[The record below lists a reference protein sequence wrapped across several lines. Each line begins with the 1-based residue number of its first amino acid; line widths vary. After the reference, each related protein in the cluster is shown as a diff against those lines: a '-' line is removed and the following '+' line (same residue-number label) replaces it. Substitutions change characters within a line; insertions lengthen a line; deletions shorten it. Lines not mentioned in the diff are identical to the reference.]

1 LNTLADL
8 NLISGLFSIFIIG
21 YLVFIKPAGRLNF
34 LCACI
39 FGTCAVWDFG
49 CFAVY
54 HSQFLNSARLSGD
67 FASIGWI
74 CYPVAAFY
82 FCQALAG
89 REKIL
94 RNKPLLV
101 VCAGIIGILLYWQIS
116 GRLAQPVPTTFG
128 WTFLWTVTPYSYL
141 YFFYYALVSLFCIYL
156 ILGLAGKGRTKRE
169 KRQALVLSISG
180 AISLVGGTLVNVV
193 FPATVPP
200 IANVIFTF
208 VWGTGIF
215 ISITRYGLMSITLET
230 ASDQILST
238 MHDSLILLDKDG
250 KVKLANQA
258 TVELLET
265 PRREL
270 IGVEFKNLVT
280 DEQQATELLETT
292 LYNDFGINHE
302 LAYRTRNERKVPIWI
317 SASVVRDNM
326 NTAIGFVIVGRDM
339 TERRLMERKIIDLYE
354 KEKAQRLELQEEAET
369 RGLFIDILAHELRTP
384 LTPILV
390 SSALLDEVLNSQPES
405 IPKRLSSNIKNGS
418 QTLAARLE
426 ELLDL
431 ARYSRGSF
439 NLNIKPTDM
448 NKFFEEVATRF
459 KPTLENPEQF
469 LVLDIPAD
477 LSIAYIDPSRLE
489 QVLINLLSNASKY
502 SVDGGRIMLSVK
514 NHHDRILISVKDEGI
529 GISAEDQTNLFK
541 PYHRVQ
547 QDRQKYPGLGLGLAV
562 CKQIVEAHRGKIWV
576 TSQPEAG
583 STFNVEIPVQPEQ
596 I

>member
-8 NLISGLFSIFIIG
+8 NLVAGLFSIFIIG
-21 YLVFIKPAGRLNF
+21 YLVFLKPAGRLNF

-54 HSQFLNSARLSGD
+54 HSQLLDSVKIAGD
-67 FASIGWI
+67 FTSIGWI

-89 REKIL
+89 KERIL
-94 RNKPLLV
+94 RNKILLAAFL
-101 VCAGIIGILLYWQIS
+101 CIIGIFLYWQIS
-116 GRLAQPVPTTFG
+116 GRLALPVMKTFG
-128 WTFLWTVTPYSYL
+128 WTFLWVTPYSYL
-141 YFFYYALVSLFCIYL
+141 YFFYYSLVSLFCIYL
-156 ILGLAGKGRTKRE
+156 ILGLAGKNRTKRE

-180 AISLVGGTLVNVV
+180 AISLVGGTLVNVI
-193 FPATVPP
+193 FPASVPP
-200 IANVIFTF
+200 VANVLFTF

-215 ISITRYGLMSITLET
+215 FSITRYGLMSITLET
-230 ASDQILST
+230 ASDKILST

-250 KVKLANQA
+250 RIRLANQA
-258 TVELLET
+258 TVDLLET

-270 IGVEFKNLVT
+270 IGNNFKNLVT
-280 DEQQATELLETT
+280 NEQQAQELLETA
-292 LYNDFGINHE
+292 LKNDFGINHE
-302 LAYRTRNERKVPIWI
+302 IAYRARRERTVPVWI
-317 SASVVRDNM
+317 SASVVRDQEK
-326 NTAIGFVIVGRDM
+326 TAIGFVIVGRDM
-339 TERRLMERKIIDLYE
+339 TERHLMEKKIIDLYE

-390 SSALLDEVLNSQPES
+390 SSALLDEVLSSEADS
-405 IPKRLSSNIKNGS
+405 IPKRLSANIKNGS

-431 ARYSRGSF
+431 ARYSRGTF
-439 NLNIKPTDM
+439 NLNVKPTNM
-448 NKFFEEVATRF
+448 NKFLEEVVMRF
-459 KPTLENPEQF
+459 KPTLENPEQC

-489 QVLINLLSNASKY
+489 QVLVNLLSNASKY
-502 SVDGGRIMLSVK
+502 SVDGGRIVLSVK
-514 NHHDRILISVKDEGI
+514 NHLERILISVKDEGI
-529 GISAEDQTNLFK
+529 GISPEDQTNLFK

-562 CKQIVEAHRGKIWV
+562 CKQIVEAHHGKIWV
-576 TSQPEAG
+576 TSQPDAG
-583 STFNVEIPVQPEQ
+583 STFNVEIPLRSEQ